1 MIYKVKALVRWLR
14 YSLRVGVSY
23 HAYDNAQVESANFE
37 HPRGWYE
44 ARGKTIA
51 FRGSDGGVQFLW

>member
-23 HAYDNAQVESANFE
+23 HDYSQGSDVGGYV
-37 HPRGWYE
+37 GWYE
-44 ARGKTIA
+44 SRGQCIA
-51 FRGSDGGVQFLW
+51 FRDVDGGVQFLW